1 MAGVQYFV
9 SRHKGRWKVALN
21 FKYSGPYATEEEATA
36 SPSTPR
42 QGTSLRFSFKGK
54 PPI

>member
-1 MAGVQYFV
+1 MASVQYFV
-9 SRHKGRWKVALN
+9 TRHKGQWMVALN
-21 FKYSGPYATEEEATA
+21 CEYSGPYATEEEATA